1 MKVTKCALKFFFIVV
16 YAMGIV
22 SLIGC
27 NKDNVEDFQEA
38 YVHIM
43 QNEANTVIVNSN
55 RKDIATYYIYYSTP
69 TTKTDLLV
77 NYNIEPGNGLKEGR
91 DYQVITTE
99 NPLLFPAGIYQRPI
113 QIRWLEREL
122 DETQDNTLSIII
134 EDVNNN
140 DVAIG
145 LPGPARNQ
153 SQFIIKKVNP

>member
-1 MKVTKCALKFFFIVV
+1 MKDTKQNIKLPFICLFMLFVF
-16 YAMGIV
+16 
-22 SLIGC
+22 LFIGC

>member
-1 MKVTKCALKFFFIVV
+1 MKVTKCALKFFFVVV

-27 NKDNVEDFQEA
+27 NKDNIEDFQDA

-43 QNEANTVIVNSN
+43 QNESNIITVNSN

-69 TTKTDLLV
+69 GTNKDLMV
-77 NYNIEPGNGLKEGR
+77 NYRIEPGNGLKEGR